1 MEQNNQKRVYT
12 LYRVSTIGQVEKDDI
27 PMQKEYCHAFIEEK
41 GWTLVREFSEKG
53 VSGFK
58 VSANDRDAIMEIRK
72 DAVAGKFDI
81 LLVFMFDR
89 LGRRDDETPFVV
101 EWFVNQGI
109 EVWSAKEG
117 QRTFETHV
125 DKLLNYITFWQ
136 ASGESIKTSIRT
148 KTRIGQLTEEG
159 LYTGGHYPYGYK
171 LVKNGR
177 VNKRNREVFDLAVDE
192 EEAAVVRLIFEKYVT
207 EGFGT
212 LRLSHFLQENGYH
225 ARGGKDFTNTTLNRI
240 VKNVMYIGI
249 IKNGESRSACI
260 EELRIIDD
268 ELFAQAQKIS
278 QGRIQPH
285 REFPMNMKAHALLAG
300 RVYCA
305 HCGNRLTLTTSSHKC
320 KNPDGSEGR
329 VTRYRYQCH
338 YGVRHPADC
347 GGQTVYTVDRLDS
360 IMDQVIRDIFS
371 QIKTVPEK
379 DLISAQHQKDIDLAR
394 AKAEKSLEAVKTA
407 QKDHDDLKA
416 ETIKVI
422 RGESKLDA
430 ELLTTLVHEAK
441 DKVTAAQAAYDKAN
455 EELNELIAGAQNLHD
470 EYHRILSW
478 ADLYDKCSFD
488 AKKMIVC
495 QFIKAVHVSRGY
507 QLSVDLNVSFEALRS
522 FSMQEPIPVVPTV
535 LPTAI

>member
-1 MEQNNQKRVYT
+1 M
-12 LYRVSTIGQVEKDDI
+12 
-27 PMQKEYCHAFIEEK
+27 H
-41 GWTLVREFSEKG
+41 
-53 VSGFK
+53 
-58 VSANDRDAIMEIRK
+58 
-72 DAVAGKFDI
+72 
-81 LLVFMFDR
+81 
-89 LGRRDDETPFVV
+89 
-101 EWFVNQGI
+101 
-109 EVWSAKEG
+109 
-117 QRTFETHV
+117 
-125 DKLLNYITFWQ
+125 
-136 ASGESIKTSIRT
+136 
-148 KTRIGQLTEEG
+148 
-159 LYTGGHYPYGYK
+159 TGGSVPYGYK

-192 EEAAVVRLIFEKYVT
+192 EEAAIVRLIFQKYVR
-207 EGFGT
+207 EGFGAQ
-212 LRLSHFLQENGYH
+212 RLSHFLQENGYH
-225 ARGGKDFTNTTLNRI
+225 TRGGKDFTNTTI
-240 VKNVMYIGI
+240 TKMVKKPIYIGI
-249 IKNGESRSACI
+249 IQNGESRSQCI

-268 ELFAQAQKIS
+268 ELYEQAQRIA

-305 HCGNRLTLTTSSHKC
+305 HWGNRLTLTTSSHKC

-338 YGVRHPADC
+338 YGVRHPNNCD
-347 GGQTVYTVDRLDS
+347 GQTVYTVDRLDS

-371 QIKTVPEK
+371 QIKTIPEK

-394 AKAEKSLEAVKTA
+394 AKAEKSLEAVKA
-407 QKDHDDLKA
+407 ALKDHDDLKA

-430 ELLTTLVHEAK
+430 ELLSTLVHEAQEK
-441 DKVTAAQAAYDKAN
+441 LASAQAIYDKAN

-522 FSMQEPIPVVPTV
+522 FSMQEPTPVVSTV

>member
-159 LYTGGHYPYGYK
+159 HYTGGSVPYGYK
-171 LVKNGR
+171 LVKTGR

-192 EEAAVVRLIFEKYVT
+192 EEAAIVRLIFHKYVS
-207 EGFGT
+207 EGFGAQ
-212 LRLSHFLQENGYH
+212 RLSHFLQENGYH
-225 ARGGKDFTNTTLNRI
+225 TRGGKDFTNTTI
-240 VKNVMYIGI
+240 TKMVKKVIYIGI
-249 IKNGESRSACI
+249 IQNGESRSPCI

-268 ELFAQAQKIS
+268 DLFEKAQRIAK
-278 QGRIQPH
+278 GRIQPH
-285 REFPMNMKAHALLAG
+285 AEFPMNMRGHALLVG

-305 HCGNRLTLTTSSHKC
+305 DCGNRLTLTTSSHKC

-338 YGVRHPADC
+338 YGVRHPANC

-371 QIKTVPEK
+371 QIKTVPEQ

-394 AKAEKSLEAVKTA
+394 TKADKALEAVKTE
-407 QKDHDDLKA
+407 QKEHDDLKA

-441 DKVTAAQAAYDKAN
+441 EKLAAAQERYDKAN
-455 EELNELIAGAQNLHD
+455 EELNELIAGAQKLRD

-478 ADLYDKCSFD
+478 ADLYDKCTFD

-535 LPTAI
+535 LPTVI